1 MWDAQVRQRADG
13 WSAEMRIPLSFF
25 RVDSAAVQDWSL
37 QARRYLPARRET
49 DEWAY
54 TPRVVAGEISHYG
67 QLTGLTGLHP
77 GNPIE
82 LRPFVVG
89 RASRGLGGDLDH
101 GATAGLDARWRPTQ
115 NVALDVALNPDFAQV
130 EADGQVLN
138 LTTFETFLPE
148 KRPFFLDGMD
158 TFQMPRMTYFPSVQ
172 TLFYTRRIGAVPAAP
187 AVRGDEL
194 VVSSPEPATIYGA
207 AKLRGT
213 VGDRVSGSVLSA
225 FTGQG
230 DVRVERPDGSRFDAL
245 AAPPSWFNVA
255 RARSAVGEHAQVGLL
270 ATATLRFEPTR
281 DYLRPAMSSG
291 EPAMQLCPG
300 GETLAAGARCFHDSY
315 VVSTD
320 GYWRSNSGDYVVSG
334 QAIVSAISGGP
345 ARTMLD
351 GTVISS
357 GDLGTGASLYAAKEG
372 GNWLS
377 SVEIEATGRRLD
389 YNDLGYMTRQNHLR
403 LLPTLEYRA
412 IEPLDAVAEAR
423 TRISA
428 SLRNTVDGIA
438 LWRGYYAFTEWRL
451 KNSWLGN
458 ALLYYSGSRFDDREV
473 GDGSAVERTPGV
485 GLDVTISS
493 DRGRRISGSLTS
505 ENMFRRDG
513 YETTS
518 TAEIDVH
525 ILPQL
530 ELQLLPQATFTRG
543 EMRYIEA
550 GGQPN
555 EYLLG
560 RLDARSIGATVRA
573 NYTLTTHLTLQLFTQ
588 ALLVAKHYDDFGA
601 FLGHSARPIIHIDEL
616 SPSAAPS
623 ANPDSQFGSVD
634 VNAVLRWEFRPGS
647 TMFLVYTRSQAPER
661 ALAMDEQ
668 ARLDVGLL
676 RAGAAQDALLVKLSY
691 WWN

>member
-1 MWDAQVRQRADG
+1 
-13 WSAEMRIPLSFF
+13 PLSFF
-25 RVDSAAVQDWSL
+25 RVDAGAVQGWGL

-54 TPRVVAGEISHYG
+54 SPRTVAGEISHYG
-67 QLTGLTGLHP
+67 QLTGLAGLRP
-77 GNPIE
+77 GNPLE
-82 LRPFVVG
+82 LRPFVVA
-89 RASRGLGGDLDH
+89 RASRGLGGESDR
-101 GATAGLDARWRPTQ
+101 GATAGLDARWRLTQ

-158 TFQMPRMTYFPSVQ
+158 TFQMPRMTYFSSAQ
-172 TLFYTRRIGAVPAAP
+172 TLFYTRRIGAAPAAP
-187 AVRGDEL
+187 AVRSDEL
-194 VVSSPEPATIYGA
+194 GERVVSNPEPATIYGA

-213 VGDRVSGSVLSA
+213 IGDGVSGSVLSA

-230 DVRVERPDGSRFDAL
+230 DVRVERTGGSRFDAP
-245 AAPPSWFNVA
+245 AAAPSWFNVA
-255 RARSAVGEHAQVGLL
+255 RVRSAVGEHAQVGLL
-270 ATATLRFEPTR
+270 ATATLRFEPTG
-281 DYLRPAMSSG
+281 DYLRPAMPSG
-291 EPAMQLCPG
+291 ASAVQLCPG
-300 GETLAAGARCFHDSY
+300 GETVAAGARCLHDSY
-315 VVSTD
+315 VASTD
-320 GYWRSNSGDYVVSG
+320 GYWRSSAGDYVVAG
-334 QAIVSAISGGP
+334 QAIASAIAGGP

-351 GTVISS
+351 GTRISS
-357 GDLGTGASLYAAKEG
+357 GDLGTGASVYAAKEG

-389 YNDLGYMTRQNHLR
+389 YNDLGYMMRQNHLR

-412 IEPLDAVAEAR
+412 IEPFGPVAEAR

-451 KNSWLGN
+451 KSSWLGN
-458 ALLYYSGSRFDDREV
+458 ALLYYSGTRFDDREV
-473 GDGSAVERTPGV
+473 GDGSAIERTPGV
-485 GLDVTISS
+485 GLDVTVSS
-493 DRGRRISGSLTS
+493 DPGRWISGSVTS

-513 YETTS
+513 YETAS

-525 ILPQL
+525 VLPQL

-543 EMRYIEA
+543 EMRYVEA

-555 EYLLG
+555 EYLFG
-560 RLDARSIGATVRA
+560 RLDVRSLGATVRA
-573 NYTLTTHLTLQLFTQ
+573 NYTLTTHLTLQVFTQ
-588 ALLVAKHYDDFGA
+588 ALLVAKRYYDFGS
-601 FLGHSARPIIHIDEL
+601 FLGNAARPTIHLDEL
-616 SPSAAPS
+616 TPSGRPS

-634 VNAVLRWEFRPGS
+634 VNAVLRWEFLPGS

-661 ALAMDEQ
+661 ALAMEDH

-676 RAGAAQDALLVKLSY
+676 RAGAAQDALLLKLSY